1 MSHRVAAD
9 RQQDTMD
16 EARLNRE
23 KEYHDQRYQDSQDT
37 RSRLSKFYAITQRN
51 IKYFEARV
59 VELCAGADL
68 LEYGCGKNSRAEL
81 WGRAGARVVG
91 IDLSETAIAATR
103 RVAAENKLTATFLV
117 MNAEELEFPTDS
129 FDVVA
134 GTGILHHL
142 DLDRA
147 GRELSR
153 VLRSDG
159 HAIFIE
165 PLGHNLAI
173 NIFRKLTPAARTI
186 DEHPLLMRE
195 IKKLKNYFAKVEKK
209 HFHLL
214 TLLAVP
220 LQRLPFF
227 NLILNLLHGL
237 DSILMF
243 LLPFLR
249 RYSWIVVL
257 DLSHPK

>member
-1 MSHRVAAD
+1 
-9 RQQDTMD
+9 MD
-16 EARLNRE
+16 EGRLNRE
-23 KEYHDQRYQDSQDT
+23 KEYHDQRYQGAQDT
-37 RSRLSKFYAITQRN
+37 RSRLSKFYAITRHN
-51 IKYFEARV
+51 IRYFEALV
-59 VELCAGADL
+59 LELCAGADL

-81 WGRAGARVVG
+81 WGRAKARVVG
-91 IDLSETAIAATR
+91 IDLSEAAITATR
-103 RVAAENKLTATFLV
+103 RAAAEKKLTANFLV
-117 MNAEELEFPTDS
+117 MNAEDLEFPAAS

-173 NIFRKLTPAARTI
+173 NIFRKLTPAARTS
-186 DEHPLLMRE
+186 DEHPLLMRD
-195 IKKLKNYFAKVEKK
+195 IKKLRNYFAKVEKK
-209 HFHLL
+209 HFHIL

-220 LQRLPFF
+220 FQRLPFF
-227 NLILNLLHGL
+227 NALLNLLHGV

-243 LLPFLR
+243 LLPFLK

-257 DLSHPK
+257 DLSQPKKGPAG

>member
-1 MSHRVAAD
+1 
-9 RQQDTMD
+9 MD
-16 EARLNRE
+16 EGRLNRE
-23 KEYHDQRYQDSQDT
+23 KEYHDQRYKGSQDT
-37 RSRLSKFYAITQRN
+37 RSRLSRFYAITGRN

-59 VELCAGADL
+59 LELCTGADL

-91 IDLSETAIAATR
+91 IDLSEAAITASRRTAA
-103 RVAAENKLTATFLV
+103 ADKLTATFLV
-117 MNAEELEFPTDS
+117 MNAEDLEFPTDS

-147 GRELSR
+147 GREISR

-159 HAIFIE
+159 HAFFIE

-173 NIFRKLTPAARTI
+173 NIFRKLTPAARTT
-186 DEHPLLMRE
+186 DEQPLLMHD
-195 IKKLKNYFAKVEKK
+195 IKKLRNYFDRVEKK
-209 HFHLL
+209 HFHFL

-220 LQRLPFF
+220 FQRLPFF
-227 NLILNLLHGL
+227 NLILTLLHGL
-237 DSILMF
+237 DSTLMF

-257 DLSHPK
+257 DLSHPKK